1 MIARLVRGHYRGST
15 LPGEGSGG
23 IVVERKTQENDAS
36 VEAFLNGIA
45 HDGRREDCKTVND
58 IMRRLTGWEPKMWGD
73 SMVGFGRYHYK
84 YASGREGDWPITG
97 LSPGKRN
104 LSLYIMP
111 GFDNYGEMLSRLGK
125 HRTGK
130 SCLYVNRLRDV
141 DLNVLEEIIRQSVAD
156 MRRRY
161 A

>member
-1 MIARLVRGHYRGST
+1 MAT
-15 LPGEGSGG
+15 L
-23 IVVERKTQENDAS
+23 KTRPSDAS
-36 VEAFLNGIA
+36 VEAFLDSVDNE
-45 HDGRREDCKTVND
+45 DRREDARRVIA
-58 IMRRLTGWEPKMWGD
+58 IMRQVTGEPAKMWG
-73 SMVGFGRYHYK
+73 SRLVGFGSYHYR
-84 YASGREGDWPITG
+84 YASGREGDWPLTG

-104 LSLYIMP
+104 LTVYIMP
-111 GFDNYGEMLSRLGK
+111 GFDDYGEMLVRLGK

>member
-1 MIARLVRGHYRGST
+1 MAT
-15 LPGEGSGG
+15 L
-23 IVVERKTQENDAS
+23 KTRPSDAS
-36 VEAFLNGIA
+36 VEAFLDSVDNE
-45 HDGRREDCKTVND
+45 DRREDARRVIA
-58 IMRRLTGWEPKMWGD
+58 IMRQATEEPPKMWG
-73 SMVGFGRYHYK
+73 SRLVGFGSYHYR
-84 YASGREGDWPITG
+84 YASGHEGDWPLTG

-104 LSLYIMP
+104 LTVYIMP
-111 GFDNYGEMLSRLGK
+111 GFDDYGEMLSRLGK

-141 DLNVLEEIIRQSVAD
+141 DLNVLEEIIRQSVGD

>member
-1 MIARLVRGHYRGST
+1 MAT
-15 LPGEGSGG
+15 L
-23 IVVERKTQENDAS
+23 KTRPSDAS
-36 VEAFLNGIA
+36 VEAFLDSVDNE
-45 HDGRREDCKTVND
+45 DRREDARCVIA
-58 IMRRLTGWEPKMWGD
+58 IMRQATEEPPKMWG
-73 SMVGFGRYHYK
+73 SRLVGFGSYHYR
-84 YASGREGDWPITG
+84 YASGREGDWPLTG

-104 LSLYIMP
+104 LTVYIMP
-111 GFDNYGEMLSRLGK
+111 GFDDYGEMLSRLGK

>member
-1 MIARLVRGHYRGST
+1 MST
-15 LPGEGSGG
+15 L
-23 IVVERKTQENDAS
+23 KTRPSDAS
-36 VEAFLNGIA
+36 VEAFLDSVDNE
-45 HDGRREDCKTVND
+45 DRREDARRVIA
-58 IMRRLTGWEPKMWGD
+58 IMRQVTGEPAKMWG
-73 SMVGFGRYHYK
+73 SRLVGFGSYHYR
-84 YASGREGDWPITG
+84 YASGREGDWPLTG

-104 LSLYIMP
+104 LTVYIMP
-111 GFDNYGEMLSRLGK
+111 GFDDYGEMLVRLGK

-130 SCLYVNRLRDV
+130 SCLYVNRLHDV

>member
-1 MIARLVRGHYRGST
+1 MAT
-15 LPGEGSGG
+15 L
-23 IVVERKTQENDAS
+23 KTRPTDAS
-36 VEAFLNGIA
+36 IETFLDSVDNE
-45 HDGRREDCKTVND
+45 DRREDARRVLA
-58 IMRRLTGWEPKMWGD
+58 IMGRVTGEPARMWGTRI
-73 SMVGFGRYHYK
+73 VGFGSYHYR
-84 YASGREGDWPITG
+84 YASGREGDWPLTG

-104 LSLYIMP
+104 LTVYIMP
-111 GFDNYGEMLSRLGK
+111 GFDEYGEMLSRLGK

-161 A
+161 PQG

>member
-1 MIARLVRGHYRGST
+1 MAT
-15 LPGEGSGG
+15 L
-23 IVVERKTQENDAS
+23 KTRPSDAS
-36 VEAFLNGIA
+36 VEAFLDSVDNEDRRKDARRVLAIM
-45 HDGRREDCKTVND
+45 GRV
-58 IMRRLTGWEPKMWGD
+58 TGEPARMWGTRI
-73 SMVGFGRYHYK
+73 VGFGNYHYR